1 MSNTYRK
8 VKKTHL
14 FLVITLLAVSSSQSL
29 ASDSSTSIYDEI
41 WDNAVIF
48 GDREN
53 TSELSVKLRGRYHGQ
68 GFNVDG
74 DGAQDS
80 SWEHRRIRLGADVNI
95 NEKWTFGFDFNMK
108 RDEQDDTIE
117 NFDFISVSYKWS
129 ENTEISFGKLR
140 RGSLTRE
147 DSTSSNN
154 ILTLERSQLT
164 SRFFVD
170 NLGGVY
176 VEHETGDWTIGG
188 GILNGNTEE
197 DMRLPTLQGAML
209 LQANAAK
216 QINDNTEVRF
226 DYLYNP
232 GDPDNNDVQPYEHM
246 MSLNSES
253 QFGKFGFITDLIYA
267 AALPEASGDLYG
279 FVFMPHYMLTPKLQI
294 VGRYTW
300 SGSDTDNGIRL
311 LNRYDRRAVPEG
323 FERGDKHQAVY
334 FGLNYYLYGHK
345 LKLMSG
351 VEYSDFDSVLGNTSV
366 VTGSAALRFYF

>member
-1 MSNTYRK
+1 MGNTFSK
-8 VKKTHL
+8 ISKIHL
-14 FLVITLLAVSSSQSL
+14 FLVTTLLAVTSSHSV
-29 ASDSSTSIYDEI
+29 ASDSSTSTFDEI
-41 WDNAVIF
+41 WNNAVIF
-48 GDREN
+48 GDREDK
-53 TSELSVKLRGRYHGQ
+53 SELSLKLRGRYHGQ

-74 DGAQDS
+74 DGAQDR
-80 SWEHRRIRLGADVNI
+80 SWEHRRVRLGADVNI

-108 RDEQDDTIE
+108 RDSEDDTIE
-117 NFDFISVSYKWS
+117 NFDFISFSYKWS
-129 ENTEISFGKLR
+129 DNTEISFGKLR
-140 RGSLTRE
+140 RSPLTRE
-147 DSTSSNN
+147 DGTSSNN
-154 ILTLERSQLT
+154 IITLERSQLT
-164 SRFFVD
+164 SRFFMD
-170 NLGGVY
+170 NLGGLY
-176 VEHETGDWTIGG
+176 VEHQSGDWTLGG

-197 DMRLPTLQGAML
+197 DMRLPTFEGAML

-232 GDPDNNDVQPYEHM
+232 GDLDNNDVQPYEHI

-253 QFGKFGFITDLIYA
+253 QFGKFGLITDLIYA

-279 FVFMPHYMLTPKLQI
+279 VVFMPHYMLTQKVQI

-300 SGSDTDNGIRL
+300 TGSDTDNGIRL
-311 LNRYDRRAVPEG
+311 LNRYDRRAVPED

-351 VEYSDFDSVLGNTSV
+351 IEYSDFDSVLGNTSV
-366 VTGSAALRFYF
+366 LTGSAAIRFYF